1 MEGNHI
7 SNEVLLNYKDSLS
20 KLWEMMKDREAWHAA
35 VHGVTKSRTQL
46 SNWTTVLLLNAD
58 SIVSCVT
65 VIVSLNILICSSL
78 LYLSI
83 QPTFIQHLPRIGTC
97 DPEVKLSSYAV
108 RSEWRGSEFHNL
120 LVLSHCLSGTSWKGR
135 QTQNRK
141 EAILFL
147 ESQGQQCS
155 HLSWISSFLQPERIN
170 QSRTE
175 DCRSVRLRGEVMVPT
190 ASVQLLSHVQ
200 LLWTPRTAARQ
211 ASLSI
216 TNSWDLLKLMSIESV
231 MPSNHLILCH
241 PLLLLPS
248 IFTSIRV
255 FSNESVLC
263 IRWSKYCSFSFSISP
278 SNEYSGLIL
287 DRKISQEK
295 PRTEN
300 SFPGN

>member
-1 MEGNHI
+1 MCNCE
-7 SNEVLLNYKDSLS
+7 SVLEYIDLFTPSVFIHSTNIYPAPTKNWDLWPWSQVI
-20 KLWEMMKDREAWHAA
+20 KLCCEEWVKRVW
-35 VHGVTKSRTQL
+35 VP
-46 SNWTTVLLLNAD
+46 
-58 SIVSCVT
+58 
-65 VIVSLNILICSSL
+65 
-78 LYLSI
+78 
-83 QPTFIQHLPRIGTC
+83 QPLR
-97 DPEVKLSSYAV
+97 LA
-108 RSEWRGSEFHNL
+108 
-120 LVLSHCLSGTSWKGR
+120 HCLSGTSWKGR

-175 DCRSVRLRGEVMVPT
+175 DRRSVRLRGEVMVPT
-190 ASVQLLSHVQ
+190 ASVQSLSHVQ
-200 LLWTPRTAARQ
+200 LLSTPWTAARQ
-211 ASLSI
+211 ASLST
-216 TNSWDLLKLMSIESV
+216 TNSWGLLKLMSIESV
-231 MPSNHLILCH
+231 MPFNHLILCH